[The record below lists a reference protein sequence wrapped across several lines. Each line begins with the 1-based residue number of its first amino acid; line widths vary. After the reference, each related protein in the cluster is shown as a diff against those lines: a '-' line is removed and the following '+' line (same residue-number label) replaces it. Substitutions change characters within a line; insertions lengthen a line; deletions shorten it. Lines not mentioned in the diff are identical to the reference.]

1 MIVAAGGT
9 VVQAPAIDLDM
20 ATEFLAT
27 RFGDKASDVET
38 VAQGEV
44 ARIRVPQRRGGP
56 HHPLRVGGGRLP
68 ARTLDLATAS

>member
-27 RFGDKASDVET
+27 RFGAKASDVEP
-38 VAQGEV
+38 VAQG
-44 ARIRVPQRRGGP
+44 
-56 HHPLRVGGGRLP
+56 
-68 ARTLDLATAS
+68 D